1 MSVRVFLGALA
12 TVGLLALS
20 ACIPNPST
28 KLEIDIT
35 GGFAFVPSKDKKMLQ
50 VAYLNS
56 VDEPG
61 CHVEQIGTQLV
72 IVRADILPSNP
83 PAREDRVYDLAGW
96 DVSFP
101 ALDTTNDKVKG
112 LRNNR
117 MPSPHFPGPTGKWTK
132 SEYVPGMQSHH
143 KGSSVRAD
151 WDKFISG
158 KMILKGGHITGS
170 TPSDPLMK
178 DAKFTFRIAGSAD
191 EQAAV
196 TDKMV
201 YTVYVPGEQVEMVL
215 TKRPVEGQSG
225 RPETKRLILKAPET
239 GKPVRLTLRGLHSMP
254 MTGAYGSIEM
264 RDFCAFYSL
273 VQGKDG
279 LPIPPGKR
287 LKIFYEGPRPA
298 NANGMTPEE
307 HAAQPSPGFY
317 CNGDWP

>member
-1 MSVRVFLGALA
+1 MSVRVFLGALVA
-12 TVGLLALS
+12 VGLLAIS
-20 ACIPNPST
+20 ACIPDPST
-28 KLEIDIT
+28 KLEIDMT
-35 GGFAFVPSKDKKMLQ
+35 GGFAFVPSKDKKMLE

-61 CHVEQIGTQLV
+61 CKVEQIGTQLV
-72 IVRADILPSNP
+72 IVRADIIQSNP
-83 PAREDRVYDLAGW
+83 AAPEERIYDLAGW

-101 ALDTTNDKVKG
+101 ALDATKDKVKG
-112 LRNNR
+112 LRNTS
-117 MPSPHFPGPTGKWTK
+117 MPSPRLPGPTGKWTK
-132 SEYVPGMQSHH
+132 SEYVPGMKSHH
-143 KGSSVRAD
+143 KQSSVRAD

-178 DAKFTFRIAGSAD
+178 DAKFTFKITGTAD
-191 EQAAV
+191 QQAAV

-225 RPETKRLILKAPET
+225 RGETKRLVLKAPET

-254 MTGAYGSIEM
+254 MTGAYGSVEM
-264 RDFCAFYSL
+264 KDFCAFYSL
-273 VQGKDG
+273 VQDKDG
-279 LPIPPGKR
+279 NPIPPAKR
-287 LKIFYEGPRPA
+287 LRIFYEGPRSQA
-298 NANGMTPEE
+298 GMTPEE

-317 CNGDWP
+317 CNGDWF